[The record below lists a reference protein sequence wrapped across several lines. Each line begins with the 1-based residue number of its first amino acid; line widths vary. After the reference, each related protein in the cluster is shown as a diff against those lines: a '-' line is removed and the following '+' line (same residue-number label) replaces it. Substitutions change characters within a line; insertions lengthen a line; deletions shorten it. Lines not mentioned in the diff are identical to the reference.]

1 MYKMIYREL
10 EKTLEENFESFPS
23 ITLIGPR
30 QSGKTTLVKKLF
42 PDFAYFNLEN
52 PDERMIAVEDPRSLF
67 AKNQNLIID
76 EAQRVPD
83 LFSYIQTYLDGGKNK
98 VIITG
103 SNQHDLNAKISQSLA
118 GRTAIFKLL
127 PLSLAELNKAG
138 VNHYTDQQIYKGFY
152 PAIYDRGQKATVT
165 YRPYFQS
172 YLQKDVRQI
181 LNIGDLALFEKF
193 VRLCAGRVGSLLNF
207 SSLSN
212 DVGVSVNTLQSWFSV
227 LEASFICFRLQPF
240 HANIN
245 KRLVKSS
252 KLYFYDVG
260 LAAYL
265 LGIEEVSQIGR
276 DPLKGVLFENM
287 IVAEFLKKRYN
298 AGLDHNGY
306 FFRDNNGLE
315 VDYLAVNRD
324 QINAFEI
331 KSAAT
336 YQPGFKKSIEQIS
349 KIEGL
354 NITSKNIL
362 YDGKT
367 MTGPNGFEILN
378 WQEYFVEN

>member
-1 MYKMIYREL
+1 MIPREL
-10 EKTLEENFESFPS
+10 ESALKENLKNFPS

-52 PDERMIAVEDPRSLF
+52 PDERLIAIDDPRSLF
-67 AKNQNLIID
+67 VKNHNLIID

-83 LFSYIQTYLDGGKNK
+83 IFSYIQTYLDSGKNK

-103 SNQHDLNAKISQSLA
+103 SNQHNLNAKIAQSLA

-127 PLSLAELNKAG
+127 PLSLSELKAAG
-138 VNHYTDQQIYKGFY
+138 VKHYTDQQIYKGFY
-152 PAIYDRGQKATVT
+152 PAIYDRGQNPTIT
-165 YRPYFQS
+165 YRSYFET

-181 LNIGDLALFEKF
+181 LNIGDMALFEKF
-193 VRLCAGRVGSLLNF
+193 VRLCAGRVGTLLNF

-212 DVGVSVNTLQSWFSV
+212 DVGVSVNTLQAWLSV

-240 HANIN
+240 HTNIN
-245 KRLVKSS
+245 KRLVKSP

-265 LGIEEVSQIGR
+265 LGVEEVSQIGR
-276 DPLKGVLFENM
+276 DPLKGALFENM
-287 IVAEFLKKRYN
+287 VVGEFIKKRFN
-298 AGLDHNGY
+298 AGKDHKGY

-315 VDYLAVNRD
+315 VDYLEVKRD
-324 QINAFEI
+324 HIDAFEI

-336 YQPGFKKSIEQIS
+336 YQPAFKKSIEQVS
-349 KIEGL
+349 KIEGI
-354 NITSKNIL
+354 NIGSKNIL

-378 WQEYFVEN
+378 FQEYFVGKT

>member
-1 MYKMIYREL
+1 MIHREL
-10 EKTLEENFESFPS
+10 EKTLKENLKSFPS

-42 PDFAYFNLEN
+42 SDFAYFNLEN
-52 PDERMIAVEDPRSLF
+52 PDERMIAMEDPRSLF

-103 SNQHDLNAKISQSLA
+103 SNQHDFNAKISQSLA

-127 PLSLAELNKAG
+127 PLSLIELNKAG

-152 PAIYDRGQKATVT
+152 PAIYDRGQNATIT
-165 YRPYFQS
+165 YRSYFET

-245 KRLVKSS
+245 KRLVKNA

-276 DPLKGVLFENM
+276 DPLKGALFENM
-287 IVAEFLKKRYN
+287 IVAELMKKRYN
-298 AGLDHNGY
+298 AGLDHNGC

-336 YQPGFKKSIEQIS
+336 YQSGFKKSIDQIS

-378 WQEYFVEN
+378 YQEYFMG

>member
-152 PAIYDRGQKATVT
+152 PAIYDRGQNATIT
-165 YRPYFQS
+165 YRSYFET

>member
-1 MYKMIYREL
+1 M
-10 EKTLEENFESFPS
+10 
-23 ITLIGPR
+23 
-30 QSGKTTLVKKLF
+30 KKLF
-42 PDFAYFNLEN
+42 PEYAYFNLEN
-52 PDERMIAVEDPRSLF
+52 PDERRNAIEDPRSLF
-67 AKNQNLIID
+67 VKNQNLIID
-76 EAQRVPD
+76 EAQRVPE

-103 SNQHDLNAKISQSLA
+103 SNQHHLNEKISQSLA

-127 PLSLAELNKAG
+127 ALSIAELKSAG
-138 VNHYTDQQIYKGFY
+138 VNYYTDQQIFKGFY
-152 PAIYDRGQKATVT
+152 PAIYDRGQNPTIS
-165 YRPYFQS
+165 YRSYFET

-193 VRLCAGRVGSLLNF
+193 VRLCAGRVGSMLNF

-212 DVGVSVNTLQSWFSV
+212 DVDVSVNTLQSWFSV
-227 LEASFICFRLQPF
+227 LEASFICFRMQPF
-240 HANIN
+240 HANIS
-245 KRLVKSS
+245 KRLVKSP

-265 LGIEEVSQIGR
+265 LGIEEVSQVGR
-276 DPLKGVLFENM
+276 DPLKGALFENM
-287 IVAEFLKKRYN
+287 VMGEFIKKRFN
-298 AGLDHNGY
+298 AGKDHNGY

-315 VDYLAVNRD
+315 VDYLQVNRD
-324 QINAFEI
+324 TINAYEI

-349 KIEGL
+349 KIAGL
-354 NITSKNIL
+354 NIGSKNIL

-378 WQEYFVEN
+378 WQEYFG